1 MKGVTGP
8 RVETPAE
15 QEARA
20 AAKQLRL
27 VNLRRLFEYSTTD
40 TLISVV
46 SDTAREA
53 GLELAALTVEEVTI
67 ESLGTLQYDV
77 RHISV
82 IIEGP
87 TDNVQVFLGALYDRV
102 PVVAASNARIVDL
115 DSDPSTQLQ
124 LEFYLSPEPKSDV
137 SEETAG

>member
-1 MKGVTGP
+1 M
-8 RVETPAE
+8 
-15 QEARA
+15 
-20 AAKQLRL
+20 
-27 VNLRRLFEYSTTD
+27 
-40 TLISVV
+40 
-46 SDTAREA
+46 
-53 GLELAALTVEEVTI
+53 TI
-67 ESLGTLQYDV
+67 EPLGTLQYDV